1 MKTLKIYDPAMCCSS
16 GVCGPNVNEKLVQL
30 SAFLKGIDPSEVTVE
45 RYNLSQQPAA
55 YVANVEVSKL
65 LADKGPDALP
75 LIFVDDQLIRSGEYP
90 SPDELADQLQLA
102 PSKPDIDTTD
112 CCSGGCCS

>member
-1 MKTLKIYDPAMCCSS
+1 MKTLKIYDPALCCSS

-30 SAFLKGIDPSEVTVE
+30 SAFLKGLVPEEVAVE

-55 YVANVEVSKL
+55 YVDNAEVSAI
-65 LADKGPDALP
+65 LADRGTDALP
-75 LIFVDDQLIRSGEYP
+75 LFFVDDQLICSGAYP
-90 SPDELADQLQLA
+90 TPDELAEQLQLGC
-102 PSKPDIDTTD
+102 SRLDIETAD